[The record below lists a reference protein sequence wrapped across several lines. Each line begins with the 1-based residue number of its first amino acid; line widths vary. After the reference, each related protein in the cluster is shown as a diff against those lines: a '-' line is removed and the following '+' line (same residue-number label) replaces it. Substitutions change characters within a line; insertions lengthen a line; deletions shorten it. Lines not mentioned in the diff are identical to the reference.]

1 MGDWMLKLV
10 FAITG
15 AALIAGA
22 IVSVP
27 ALSANVGPAAAARKG
42 DRLDATARIAHD
54 RARAWPYD
62 EGVLQHVGQPVRLVT
77 TDNL

>member
-1 MGDWMLKLV
+1 MLRLV
-10 FAITG
+10 LAVTG

-27 ALSANVGPAAAARKG
+27 ALSANVDPSATARKA
-42 DRLDATARIAHD
+42 DRLDLSARSAHH
-54 RARAWPYD
+54 RPRAWPYD
-62 EGVLQHVGQPVRLVT
+62 QADLPRAGQPIRLVT